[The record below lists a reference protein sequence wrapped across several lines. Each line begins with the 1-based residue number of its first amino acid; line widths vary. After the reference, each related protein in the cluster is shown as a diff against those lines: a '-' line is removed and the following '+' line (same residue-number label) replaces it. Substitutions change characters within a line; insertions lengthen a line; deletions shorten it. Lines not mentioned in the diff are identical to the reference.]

1 MGPADQS
8 PPAVDFRALAVEKM
22 DRVLGRSRARQL
34 LARILADT
42 GLTLTT
48 ADDLYAFS
56 AELAKLP
63 GFEGA
68 VGGMLSVEAVL
79 HGAVAR
85 SR

>member
-1 MGPADQS
+1 MKPGGET
-8 PPAVDFRALAVEKM
+8 PPEVDFRQLAMDKM
-22 DRVLGRSRARQL
+22 NRVLGESRARQL
-34 LARILADT
+34 TTRILAET

-56 AELAKLP
+56 GELAKLP

-79 HGAVAR
+79 HGAAR
-85 SR
+85 GT